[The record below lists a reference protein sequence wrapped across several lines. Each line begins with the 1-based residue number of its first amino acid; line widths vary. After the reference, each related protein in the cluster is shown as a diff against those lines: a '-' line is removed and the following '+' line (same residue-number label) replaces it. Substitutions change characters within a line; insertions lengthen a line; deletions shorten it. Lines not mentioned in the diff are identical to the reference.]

1 MVTNDCL
8 IKPSYVKC
16 QIISGYMERDIN
28 RRLGVVK
35 QPYFDEIVDK
45 IIESIF

>member
-1 MVTNDCL
+1 
-8 IKPSYVKC
+8 
-16 QIISGYMERDIN
+16 MERDIN

>member
-1 MVTNDCL
+1 MKYHQKNIVE
-8 IKPSYVKC
+8 V
-16 QIISGYMERDIN
+16 N
-28 RRLGVVK
+28 RRLGTVK

>member
-1 MVTNDCL
+1 MMVYT
-8 IKPSYVKC
+8 
-16 QIISGYMERDIN
+16 QRDVI
-28 RRLGVVK
+28 RKFGVVR